1 MMTDRKREVGINSR
15 KVELVSDDS
24 CPECG
29 SAHLYRDDY
38 RAELVCDDCGLVVNE
53 SEIDTGPEWRAYTA
67 EDNKRMARTG
77 APLSQRSHDLGLST
91 VISYASR
98 DFHGNPIPA
107 KQRDRYNRM
116 RMLHR
121 QSNLLRPGQRSLVQ
135 ALTVLDRMAS
145 VLGIP
150 PRIRDEAALI
160 TRKALKKG
168 MVRGRSIEGVVAASL
183 YAACRM
189 NNVPRTLE
197 EMSTVSEV
205 DRKKLRKAYS
215 AISRQIKLRV
225 PLVKPEDYVSR
236 FCSKLD
242 LGPDVEAETHRILNE
257 LDDSMGTS
265 SFAPS
270 GTVAAA
276 IYVASVRCG
285 EKKPQR
291 LIAEVA
297 GVSEVTI
304 RNRFQF
310 LNERL
315 KLKFPNKRRAS
326 AS

>member
-1 MMTDRKREVGINSR
+1 MTDRKREVGINSK

-29 SAHLYRDDY
+29 SAHLYRDDH
-38 RAELVCDDCGLVVNE
+38 RAELVCNDCGLVVNE

-197 EMSTVSEV
+197 EMSDVSGV

-215 AISRQIKLRV
+215 AISRQIKLKV

-310 LNERL
+310 LNEKL

>member
-1 MMTDRKREVGINSR
+1 MMTDRKREVDINSK
-15 KVELVSDDS
+15 KVELVSDDA

-29 SAHLYRDDY
+29 SVHLYRDDH
-38 RAELVCDDCGLVVNE
+38 RGELVCDSCGLVVNE

-67 EDNKRMARTG
+67 EDSKRMARTG

-91 VISYASR
+91 VISYTSR

-145 VLGIP
+145 RLGIP

-168 MVRGRSIEGVVAASL
+168 MVRGRSIEGVVAAAL

-197 EMSTVSEV
+197 EMSKVAEV

-215 AISRQIKLRV
+215 AISRQIKLKV
-225 PLVKPEDYVSR
+225 PLVRPEEYVSR
-236 FCSKLD
+236 FCSELD
-242 LGPDVEAETHRILNE
+242 LGPDVEAETRRILNE
-257 LDDSMGTS
+257 LDGTMGTS

-310 LNERL
+310 LNQRL
-315 KLKFPNKRRAS
+315 KLKFPNKRSAAAS
-326 AS
+326 

>member
-1 MMTDRKREVGINSR
+1 MEERRKEMGIGAK
-15 KVELVSDDS
+15 KVDLVSDDT

-29 SAHLYRDDY
+29 STHLYRDHH
-38 RAELVCDDCGLVVNE
+38 RGEVVCDDCGLVVRE
-53 SEIDTGPEWRAYTA
+53 SEIDTGPEWRAYSA
-67 EDNKRMARTG
+67 EESEKMSRTG

-91 VISYASR
+91 VISQTSR
-98 DFHGNPIPA
+98 DIHGNPLP
-107 KQRDRYNRM
+107 QRERDKFNRM

-135 ALTVLDRMAS
+135 ALTVLDRMSS

-160 TRKALKKG
+160 CRKALRKG
-168 MVRGRSIEGVVAASL
+168 MVRGRSIEGVVAASI
-183 YAACRM
+183 YAACRL
-189 NNVPRTLE
+189 NNVPRTLN
-197 EMSTVSEV
+197 EMSRVSNV

-215 AISRQIKLRV
+215 AISREIKLKV

-236 FCSKLD
+236 FCSKLS
-242 LGPDVEAETHRILNE
+242 LGPEVETETRNILQQLSE
-257 LDDSMGTS
+257 SMGTS
-265 SFAPS
+265 SYAPS

-285 EKKPQR
+285 QKRPQR

-310 LNERL
+310 LSEKL
-315 KLKFPNKRRAS
+315 KLKFPNRRKAS

>member
-1 MMTDRKREVGINSR
+1 MTKGRKKVEVNAK
-15 KVELVSDDS
+15 KVELVADDV

-29 SAHLYRDDY
+29 SAHLFRDQR
-38 RAELVCDDCGLVVNE
+38 RAEVVCDDCGLVISE
-53 SEIDTGPEWRAYTA
+53 SEIDTGPEWRAYSA
-67 EDNKRMARTG
+67 EENAKVARTG
-77 APLSQRSHDLGLST
+77 APMNQRSHDLGLST
-91 VISYASR
+91 VISQTGR
-98 DFHGNPIPA
+98 DIHGNPLPT
-107 KQRDRYNRM
+107 KERNKFNRM

-135 ALTVLDRMAS
+135 ALTVLDRMSS

-160 TRKALKKG
+160 CRKALKKG
-168 MVRGRSIEGVVAASL
+168 MVRGRSIEGVVAASI

-189 NNVPRTLE
+189 NNVPRTLN
-197 EMSTVSEV
+197 EMSRVSNV

-215 AISRQIKLRV
+215 AISRRIKLRV

-236 FCSKLD
+236 FCSKLG
-242 LGPDVEAETHRILNE
+242 LGPEVEAETHSILE
-257 LDDSMGTS
+257 QLGESMGTS
-265 SFAPS
+265 SYAPS

-285 EKKPQR
+285 QKRPQR
-291 LIAEVA
+291 KIADVA

-310 LNERL
+310 LNDKL
-315 KLKFPNKRRAS
+315 KLKFPNKRKAS

>member
-1 MMTDRKREVGINSR
+1 MMTDRKREVGINSK
-15 KVELVSDDS
+15 KVELVSDDT

-29 SAHLYRDDY
+29 SVHLYRDDH
-38 RAELVCDDCGLVVNE
+38 RGELVCDDCGLVVNE
-53 SEIDTGPEWRAYTA
+53 SEIDQGPEWRAYTA

-91 VISYASR
+91 VISYTSR

-197 EMSTVSEV
+197 EMSKVSEV

-236 FCSKLD
+236 FCSKLN
-242 LGPDVEAETHRILNE
+242 LGPDVEAETHKILNE
-257 LDDSMGTS
+257 LDESMGTS

-310 LNERL
+310 LNEKL
-315 KLKFPNKRRAS
+315 KVKFPNKRKAS

>member
-1 MMTDRKREVGINSR
+1 MMTDRRKRMGIDAR
-15 KVELVSDDS
+15 KVELVADDN

-29 SAHLYRDDY
+29 STHLFKDDV
-38 RAELVCDDCGLVVNE
+38 RGELVCDACGLVVNE
-53 SEIDTGPEWRAYTA
+53 GEIDLGPEWRAYTA
-67 EDNKRMARTG
+67 EDNKRMSRTG

-91 VISYASR
+91 VISQTGR

-121 QSNLLRPGQRSLVQ
+121 QSSLLRPGQRSLVQ

-150 PRIRDEAALI
+150 PRIRDEAAMI

-183 YAACRM
+183 YAACRI
-189 NNVPRTLE
+189 NNVPRTLD
-197 EMSTVSEV
+197 EMSKVSEV

-225 PLVKPEDYVSR
+225 PLVKPGDYVSR
-236 FCSKLD
+236 FCSRLS
-242 LGPDVEAETHRILNE
+242 LSPGVEAETHRILEE
-257 LDDSMGTS
+257 LGDSMGTS
-265 SFAPS
+265 SYAPS

-285 EKKPQR
+285 EKRPQR
-291 LIAEVA
+291 QIAEVA

-310 LNERL
+310 LNEKL
-315 KLKFPNKRRAS
+315 KLKFPNKRRGTAS
-326 AS
+326 